1 MSIVESGGNLC
12 FYAIQYAV
20 NDIGYSFGVNNLLIG
35 LVEIVTTLVVGKYV
49 VDLPRKKTLIITYAI
64 VPVLT
69 SFFIFDSVS
78 QSAFLCTFLILV
90 TRVMT
95 STSLFIQQ
103 LAI

>member
-1 MSIVESGGNLC
+1 MEILESYNLYVNRRIWGNLC

-35 LVEIVTTLVVGKYV
+35 LVEIATTLVVGKYV

-69 SFFIFDSVS
+69 SFLS
-78 QSAFLCTFLILV
+78 LILFPNRHFYV
-90 TRVMT
+90 
-95 STSLFIQQ
+95 LFSF
-103 LAI
+103 LSPES